1 MPYIGK
7 SPQNGVRN
15 RFVYNATTSS
25 QTAFTGSDLNGNTL
39 SISDNLYTD
48 VYLNGIL
55 LQPSEDYSVTSTTV
69 TLVSGASLNDVCE
82 IIVFDIFSV
91 GDTVSA
97 SSGGTFNDRVNFTHG
112 THSNNV
118 GTFINTTANSNSNGV
133 VHVKQ
138 SSATNQPTMVIE
150 QTGEGGNQ
158 NDTQGL
164 HIKTAGQNQG
174 IGKALRVTTENSN
187 LNSGTAFDPLT
198 VFNGGDVQISG
209 NLVIG
214 TSGKGIDFSSAS
226 GSASGATA
234 SVLDDYET
242 GTMSLE
248 MGGLNNI
255 SVSSARIEANNNY
268 SGGQAFYEKIGNLCY
283 IQAYFFAQQTTTQA
297 SGNLQIKGLPFTAH
311 ANGGSFVS
319 QSYNLTL
326 PASDGQQVAIFQ
338 TNGTTNLAGLRV
350 RNGATWQDTPASVM
364 PNNTA
369 IYFRIAGV
377 YKTQ

>member
-69 TLVSGASLNDVCE
+69 TLVTGASINDVLE

-112 THSNNV
+112 THSNSV
-118 GTFINTTANSNSNGV
+118 GSFINTTYNSNSNGV

-138 SSATNQPTMVIE
+138 TGATNSSTMVIE
-150 QTGEGGNQ
+150 QTGEGGNP

-174 IGKALRVTTENSN
+174 TGKALRVTTTNSN

-198 VFNGGDVQISG
+198 VFNGGNVQISG

-214 TSGKGIDFSSAS
+214 TAGNGIDFSATSDGTTSTSEVFTDYEEGMWNATLAPQSS
-226 GSASGATA
+226 GSVTVAGGADGCQYTKIGKMVFLSGMIQSSSVSSPTGVLRMSGFPFAIANLDDYGGRSLATINIQAGAIPPNNYGMWLNEGDSHGSIYNFTDSEQPQATA
-234 SVLDDYET
+234 SQ
-242 GTMSLE
+242 
-248 MGGLNNI
+248 NF
-255 SVSSARIEANNNY
+255 SSNE
-268 SGGQAFYEKIGNLCY
+268 S
-283 IQAYFFAQQTTTQA
+283 
-297 SGNLQIKGLPFTAH
+297 
-311 ANGGSFVS
+311 
-319 QSYNLTL
+319 
-326 PASDGQQVAIFQ
+326 
-338 TNGTTNLAGLRV
+338 
-350 RNGATWQDTPASVM
+350 
-364 PNNTA
+364 
-369 IYFRIAGV
+369 IYFSIMYR
-377 YKTQ
+377 TS